1 MIIIII
7 MTHSSQEIINAII
20 LYLNDKFLKSL
31 SLEFKDA
38 GIRPVKFSFV
48 DNDLTKQS
56 FLVCECDYAKLDLCI
71 DNIYNGGV
79 MMIPLIVPIKNS
91 AKTKKKRE
99 DGILS
104 YLSRVLI
111 GPRAIGKIKIDSGE
125 YTGTWTKLDMSDL
138 ISSSMSELQLKLVV
152 KGYM

>member
-7 MTHSSQEIINAII
+7 MKHSSQEIINAII

-31 SLEFKDA
+31 SLEFKNA
-38 GIRPVKFSFV
+38 GIRPVKFSLV

-79 MMIPLIVPIKNS
+79 MMIPLIVQIKHS

-99 DGILS
+99 RDENNSTYHG
-104 YLSRVLI
+104 SRNRQPIWNRNQAV
-111 GPRAIGKIKIDSGE
+111 GAGG
-125 YTGTWTKLDMSDL
+125 
-138 ISSSMSELQLKLVV
+138 
-152 KGYM
+152 

>member
-1 MIIIII
+1 MN
-7 MTHSSQEIINAII
+7 HSSKEIINAII
-20 LYLNDKFLKSL
+20 LYLNDTFLKSL
-31 SLEFKDA
+31 SLEFKNA

-56 FLVCECDYAKLDLCI
+56 FLVCECNYEKLDLCI
-71 DNIYNGGV
+71 DNIYEGGV

-104 YLSRVLI
+104 YISRVLI
-111 GPRAIGKIKIDSGE
+111 GPHALGKIKIDSGE

-138 ISSSMSELQLKLVV
+138 ISSSMSELELKLVV
-152 KGYM
+152 KGYL

>member
-1 MIIIII
+1 MN
-7 MTHSSQEIINAII
+7 HSSKEIINAII
-20 LYLNDKFLKSL
+20 LYLNDTFLKSL
-31 SLEFKDA
+31 SLEFKNA

-56 FLVCECDYAKLDLCI
+56 FLVCECNYEKLDLCI
-71 DNIYNGGV
+71 DNIYEGGV

-138 ISSSMSELQLKLVV
+138 ISSSMSELELKLVV
-152 KGYM
+152 KGYL